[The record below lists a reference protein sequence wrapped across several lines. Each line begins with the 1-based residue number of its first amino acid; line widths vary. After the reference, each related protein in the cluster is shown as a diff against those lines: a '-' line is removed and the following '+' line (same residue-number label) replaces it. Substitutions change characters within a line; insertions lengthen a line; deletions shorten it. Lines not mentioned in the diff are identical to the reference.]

1 MAKAFTPPVRFTRL
15 ILKVNA
21 FLLIALLL
29 VAAFMG
35 LVAYKQGWFIHQTG
49 ISFVTRNS
57 LGINK
62 GMPVKLYGF
71 TIGTVSDMRLAQNGV
86 AVKLSII
93 STYLDRLPK
102 GTRAKFARES
112 GVVGASVIEI
122 IPGRGE
128 QPLLEDEYI
137 DFEPGRGISEIIDDF
152 RSQAVPAFQ
161 EIKQVMSQFTR
172 SGEEVTGA
180 MITMRREMERIPETH
195 RAVQKLLESAT
206 RASESATRAA
216 ESATRASDSV
226 ARVSGSVERA
236 VPTLFGKLAT
246 TLDSI
251 NGAAGELQRTG
262 SEAQDLLRRARP
274 LLEHGENAA
283 RDAGN
288 TARDAGE
295 IIAAAKRVWPLRDSF
310 KPSDALLPI
319 DSFEAYGLVARQ
331 K

>member
-1 MAKAFTPPVRFTRL
+1 MAKTFTPPVRFTRL
-15 ILKVNA
+15 VLKVNA

-29 VAAFMG
+29 VAAFVG
-35 LVAYKQGWFIHQTG
+35 LVAYKQGWFIPQTG

-71 TIGTVSDMRLAQNGV
+71 TIGTVSEMRLAQNGV

-93 STYLDRLPK
+93 SSYLERLPR
-102 GTRAKFARES
+102 GSRAKFARES

-128 QPLLEDEYI
+128 QPLAEDEYI
-137 DFEPGRGISEIIDDF
+137 DFEPGRGLSEIIDDF
-152 RSQAVPAFQ
+152 RRQAVPAFN
-161 EIKQVMSQFTR
+161 EIKQVMSQFSR
-172 SGEEVTGA
+172 SGEEVSGA
-180 MITMRREMERIPETH
+180 MITLRREMERIPETH

-206 RASESATRAA
+206 RASESATRA
-216 ESATRASDSV
+216 SDSV
-226 ARVSGSVERA
+226 ARVSGTVEQA
-236 VPTLFGKLAT
+236 VPALFGKLAM

-251 NGAAGELQRTG
+251 NGAAGEIQRTG
-262 SEAQDLLRRARP
+262 SEAQDLLRRVRP
-274 LLEHGENAA
+274 VVEHGENAA

-288 TARDAGE
+288 AARDAGE
-295 IIAAAKRVWPLRDSF
+295 VIAAAKRVWPLRESF
-310 KPSDALLPI
+310 KQADALLPI
-319 DSFEAYGLVARQ
+319 DSFEAYGLASRQ

>member
-1 MAKAFTPPVRFTRL
+1 MAKTFTPPVRFTRL
-15 ILKVNA
+15 VLKVNA

-29 VAAFMG
+29 VAAFVG
-35 LVAYKQGWFIHQTG
+35 LVAYKQGWFIPQTG

-71 TIGTVSDMRLAQNGV
+71 TIGTVSEMRLAQNGV

-93 STYLDRLPK
+93 SSYLERLPR
-102 GTRAKFARES
+102 GSRAKFARES

-128 QPLLEDEYI
+128 QPLAEDEYI
-137 DFEPGRGISEIIDDF
+137 DFEPGRGLSEIIDDF
-152 RSQAVPAFQ
+152 RRQAVPAFN
-161 EIKQVMSQFTR
+161 EIKQVMSQFSR

-180 MITMRREMERIPETH
+180 VITLRREMERIPETH

-206 RASESATRAA
+206 RAT

-226 ARVSGSVERA
+226 ARVSGSVEQA
-236 VPTLFGKLAT
+236 VPVLFGKLAM

-251 NGAAGELQRTG
+251 NGAAGEVQRTG
-262 SEAQDLLRRARP
+262 SEAQDLLRRVRP
-274 LLEHGENAA
+274 VIEHGENAA

-288 TARDAGE
+288 AARDAGE
-295 IIAAAKRVWPLRDSF
+295 VIAAAKRVWPLRESF
-310 KPSDALLPI
+310 EQADALLPI
-319 DSFEAYGLVARQ
+319 DSFEAYGLALRQ

>member
-1 MAKAFTPPVRFTRL
+1 MAKTFTPPVRFTRL
-15 ILKVNA
+15 VLKVNA

-29 VAAFMG
+29 VAAFVG
-35 LVAYKQGWFIHQTG
+35 LVAYKQGWFIPQTG

-71 TIGTVSDMRLAQNGV
+71 TIGTVSEMRLAQNGV

-93 STYLDRLPK
+93 SSYLERLPR
-102 GTRAKFARES
+102 GSRAKFARES

-128 QPLLEDEYI
+128 QPLAEDEYI
-137 DFEPGRGISEIIDDF
+137 DFEPGRGLSEIIDDF
-152 RSQAVPAFQ
+152 RRQAVPAFN
-161 EIKQVMSQFTR
+161 EIKQVMSQFSR
-172 SGEEVTGA
+172 SGEEVSGA
-180 MITMRREMERIPETH
+180 MITLRREMERIPETH

-206 RASESATRAA
+206 RASESATRA
-216 ESATRASDSV
+216 SDSV
-226 ARVSGSVERA
+226 ARVSGTVEQA
-236 VPTLFGKLAT
+236 VPALFGKLAM

-251 NGAAGELQRTG
+251 NGAAGEIQRTG
-262 SEAQDLLRRARP
+262 SEAQDLLRRVRP
-274 LLEHGENAA
+274 VIEHGENAA

-288 TARDAGE
+288 AARDAGE
-295 IIAAAKRVWPLRDSF
+295 VIAAAKRVWPLRESF
-310 KPSDALLPI
+310 KQADALLPI
-319 DSFEAYGLVARQ
+319 DSFEAYGLALRQ

>member
-1 MAKAFTPPVRFTRL
+1 MAKTFTPPVRFTRL
-15 ILKVNA
+15 VLKVNA

-93 STYLDRLPK
+93 STYLERLPK

-112 GVVGASVIEI
+112 GLVGTSVIEI

-128 QPLLEDEYI
+128 QPLTEDEYI

-152 RSQAVPAFQ
+152 RRQAVPAFQ

-206 RASESATRAA
+206 RAT

-226 ARVSGSVERA
+226 ARVSGAVERA

-251 NGAAGELQRTG
+251 NGAAGEMQRTG

-295 IIAAAKRVWPLRDSF
+295 IIAAAKRVWPLRESF
-310 KPSDALLPI
+310 KQSDALLPI

>member
-1 MAKAFTPPVRFTRL
+1 MAKTFTPPVRFTRL
-15 ILKVNA
+15 VLKVNA

-29 VAAFMG
+29 VAAFVG
-35 LVAYKQGWFIHQTG
+35 LVAYKQGWFIPQTG

-71 TIGTVSDMRLAQNGV
+71 TIGTVSEMRLAQNGV

-93 STYLDRLPK
+93 SSYLERLPR
-102 GTRAKFARES
+102 GSRAKFARES

-128 QPLLEDEYI
+128 QPLAEDEYI
-137 DFEPGRGISEIIDDF
+137 DFEPGRGLSEIIDDF
-152 RSQAVPAFQ
+152 RRQAVPAFN
-161 EIKQVMSQFTR
+161 EIKQVMSQFSR
-172 SGEEVTGA
+172 SGEEVSGV
-180 MITMRREMERIPETH
+180 MITLRREMERIPETH

-206 RASESATRAA
+206 RAT
-216 ESATRASDSV
+216 ESATRASDSI
-226 ARVSGSVERA
+226 ARASGSVEHA
-236 VPTLFGKLAT
+236 VPVLFGKLAM

-251 NGAAGELQRTG
+251 NGAAGEIQRTG

-274 LLEHGENAA
+274 VIEHGENAA

-288 TARDAGE
+288 AARDAGE
-295 IIAAAKRVWPLRDSF
+295 VIAAAKRVWPLRESF
-310 KPSDALLPI
+310 KQADALLPI
-319 DSFEAYGLVARQ
+319 DSFEAYGLALRQ

>member
-1 MAKAFTPPVRFTRL
+1 MAKTFTPPVRFTRL
-15 ILKVNA
+15 VLKVNA

-128 QPLLEDEYI
+128 QPLTEDEYI

-152 RSQAVPAFQ
+152 RRQAVPAFQ

-172 SGEEVTGA
+172 SGEEVSGA

-206 RASESATRAA
+206 RATD
-216 ESATRASDSV
+216 SATRASDSV
-226 ARVSGSVERA
+226 VRVSGAVERA

-251 NGAAGELQRTG
+251 NGAAGEMQRTG

-295 IIAAAKRVWPLRDSF
+295 IIAAAKRVWPLRESF
-310 KPSDALLPI
+310 KQSDALLPI

>member
-1 MAKAFTPPVRFTRL
+1 MAKTFTPPVRFTRL
-15 ILKVNA
+15 ALKVNA

-29 VAAFMG
+29 AAAFVG
-35 LVAYKQGWFIHQTG
+35 LVAYKQGWFIAQTG

-71 TIGTVSDMRLAQNGV
+71 TIGTVSEMRLAQNGV

-93 STYLDRLPK
+93 SSYLERLPR
-102 GTRAKFARES
+102 GSRAKFARES

-128 QPLLEDEYI
+128 QPLAEDEYI
-137 DFEPGRGISEIIDDF
+137 DFEPGRGLSEIIDDF
-152 RSQAVPAFQ
+152 RRQAVPAFN
-161 EIKQVMSQFTR
+161 EIKQVMSQFSR
-172 SGEEVTGA
+172 SGEEVSGA
-180 MITMRREMERIPETH
+180 MITLRREMERIPETH

-206 RASESATRAA
+206 RASESATRA
-216 ESATRASDSV
+216 SDSV
-226 ARVSGSVERA
+226 ARVSGTVEQA
-236 VPTLFGKLAT
+236 VPALFGKLAM

-251 NGAAGELQRTG
+251 NGAAGEIQRTG
-262 SEAQDLLRRARP
+262 SEAQDLLRRVRP
-274 LLEHGENAA
+274 VVEHGENAA

-288 TARDAGE
+288 AARDAGE
-295 IIAAAKRVWPLRDSF
+295 VIAAAKRVWPLRESF
-310 KPSDALLPI
+310 KQADALLPI
-319 DSFEAYGLVARQ
+319 DSFEAYGLALRQ

>member
-1 MAKAFTPPVRFTRL
+1 MAKTFTPPVRFTRL
-15 ILKVNA
+15 VLKVNA

-29 VAAFMG
+29 VAAFVG
-35 LVAYKQGWFIHQTG
+35 LVAYKQGWFIPQTG

-71 TIGTVSDMRLAQNGV
+71 TIGTVSEMRLAQNGV

-93 STYLDRLPK
+93 SSYLERLPR
-102 GTRAKFARES
+102 GSRAKFARES

-128 QPLLEDEYI
+128 QPLAEDEYI
-137 DFEPGRGISEIIDDF
+137 DFEPGRGLSEIIDDF
-152 RSQAVPAFQ
+152 RRQAVPAFN
-161 EIKQVMSQFTR
+161 EIKQVMSQFSR
-172 SGEEVTGA
+172 SGEEVSGA
-180 MITMRREMERIPETH
+180 MITLRREMERIPETH

-206 RASESATRAA
+206 RASESATRA
-216 ESATRASDSV
+216 SDSV
-226 ARVSGSVERA
+226 ARVSGTVEQA
-236 VPTLFGKLAT
+236 VPALFGKLAM

-251 NGAAGELQRTG
+251 NGAAGEIQRTG
-262 SEAQDLLRRARP
+262 SEAQDLLRRVRP
-274 LLEHGENAA
+274 VVEHGENAA

-288 TARDAGE
+288 AARDAGE
-295 IIAAAKRVWPLRDSF
+295 VIAAAKRVWPLRESF
-310 KPSDALLPI
+310 KQADALLPI
-319 DSFEAYGLVARQ
+319 DSFEAYGLALRQ

>member
-1 MAKAFTPPVRFTRL
+1 MAKTFTPPVRFTRL
-15 ILKVNA
+15 VLKVNA

-128 QPLLEDEYI
+128 RPLTEDEYI

-152 RSQAVPAFQ
+152 RRQAVPAFQ

-172 SGEEVTGA
+172 SGEEVSGA

-206 RASESATRAA
+206 RAT

-226 ARVSGSVERA
+226 ARVSGAVERA

-251 NGAAGELQRTG
+251 NGAAGEMQRTG

-274 LLEHGENAA
+274 LLEHGENVA

-295 IIAAAKRVWPLRDSF
+295 IIAAAKRVWPLRESF

>member
-1 MAKAFTPPVRFTRL
+1 MAKTFTPPVRFTRL

-128 QPLLEDEYI
+128 QPLTEDEYI

-152 RSQAVPAFQ
+152 RRQAVPAFQ

-206 RASESATRAA
+206 RAT

-226 ARVSGSVERA
+226 ARVSDAVEHA

-251 NGAAGELQRTG
+251 NGAAGEMQRTG

-274 LLEHGENAA
+274 LLEHGENTA

-295 IIAAAKRVWPLRDSF
+295 VIAAAKRVWPLRESF

>member
-1 MAKAFTPPVRFTRL
+1 MAKTFTPPVRFTRL
-15 ILKVNA
+15 VLKVNA

-93 STYLDRLPK
+93 SSYLNHLPK

-128 QPLLEDEYI
+128 QPLAEDEYI

-152 RSQAVPAFQ
+152 RRQAVPAFQ

-172 SGEEVTGA
+172 SGEEVTSA

-206 RASESATRAA
+206 RAT

-226 ARVSGSVERA
+226 ARVSGAVEHA

-251 NGAAGELQRTG
+251 NGAAGEMQRTG
-262 SEAQDLLRRARP
+262 SEAQDLLRRASP
-274 LLEHGENAA
+274 LLEHGENVA

-295 IIAAAKRVWPLRDSF
+295 IIAAAKRVWPLRESF
-310 KPSDALLPI
+310 KQSDALLPI

>member
-1 MAKAFTPPVRFTRL
+1 MAKTFTPPVRFTRL
-15 ILKVNA
+15 VLKVNA

-29 VAAFMG
+29 VAAFVG
-35 LVAYKQGWFIHQTG
+35 LVAYKQGWFIPQTG

-71 TIGTVSDMRLAQNGV
+71 TIGTVSEMRLAQNGV

-93 STYLDRLPK
+93 SSYLERLPR
-102 GTRAKFARES
+102 GSRAKFARES

-128 QPLLEDEYI
+128 QPLAEDEYI
-137 DFEPGRGISEIIDDF
+137 DFEPGRGLSEIIDDF
-152 RSQAVPAFQ
+152 RRQAVPAFN
-161 EIKQVMSQFTR
+161 EIKQVMSQFSR

-180 MITMRREMERIPETH
+180 VITLRREMERIPETH

-206 RASESATRAA
+206 RAT
-216 ESATRASDSV
+216 ESATRASDSI
-226 ARVSGSVERA
+226 ARVSGSVEHA
-236 VPTLFGKLAT
+236 VPVLFGKLAM

-251 NGAAGELQRTG
+251 NGAAGEVQRTG
-262 SEAQDLLRRARP
+262 SEAQDLLRRVRP
-274 LLEHGENAA
+274 VIEHGENAA

-288 TARDAGE
+288 AARDAGE
-295 IIAAAKRVWPLRDSF
+295 VIAAAKRVWPLRESF
-310 KPSDALLPI
+310 EQADALLPI
-319 DSFEAYGLVARQ
+319 DSFEAYGLASRQ

>member
-1 MAKAFTPPVRFTRL
+1 MSKTFTPPVRFARL
-15 ILKVNA
+15 VLKVNA

-35 LVAYKQGWFIHQTG
+35 LVAYKQGWFIKQSR
-49 ISFVTRNS
+49 INFVTHNS

-71 TIGTVSDMRLAQNGV
+71 TVGTVSEMQLAQKGV
-86 AVKLSII
+86 AVKLSINSAHMERI
-93 STYLDRLPK
+93 PK
-102 GTRAKFARES
+102 GSRAKFARES

-128 QPLLEDEYI
+128 LPLGEDEFI
-137 DFEPGRGISEIIDDF
+137 DFEPSRGISEIIDDF
-152 RSQAVPAFQ
+152 RRQAVPAFQ
-161 EIKQVMSQFTR
+161 EVKQVMSQFSR

-180 MITMRREMERIPETH
+180 MITLRREMERIPETH

-206 RASESATRAA
+206 RASESATRAS
-216 ESATRASDSV
+216 ESV
-226 ARVSGSVERA
+226 ARVTGTVEHA
-236 VPTLFGKLAT
+236 VPKLFGKLAT

-251 NGAAGELQRTG
+251 NGAVGEMQRTG
-262 SEAQDLLRRARP
+262 SEAQELLRRVRP
-274 LLEHGENAA
+274 ALEHGE
-283 RDAGN
+283 D

-295 IIAAAKRVWPLRDSF
+295 IIAAAKRSWPLRESF
-310 KPSDALLPI
+310 KQSEALLPI
-319 DSFEAYGLVARQ
+319 DSFEAYGIGLKQ